1 MLWTGR
7 DNRLDSTGDAKVLGT
22 ELKSL
27 DRERYLASL
36 VVGEAAREP
45 VQALYAFGAEA
56 ARVHELVS
64 EPGPGEIRLQWWVDL
79 LEGTEHGGAGGHPVA
94 APLLEIID
102 RFDLPTGPLRRLLA
116 ARRFDL
122 YDDPMR
128 DMESFEGYAGET
140 NSVLYQFAAM
150 VMNGGNDAG
159 AADAAGHIG
168 VAHALIGHL
177 RALPVT
183 ASRAQ
188 IYLPWSVFA
197 AHGVTEAD
205 LFGGVPSDGVQAA
218 TAQLREVAG
227 QHLDLAKTAVEG
239 LPRAV
244 KPVFAPLTLLR
255 HQLTRLN
262 DYAHLPFVTPPDQLD
277 WLKLGRLA
285 WWVFRE
291 GK

>member
-1 MLWTGR
+1 M
-7 DNRLDSTGDAKVLGT
+7 LGT
-22 ELKSL
+22 ELKKL

-36 VVGEAAREP
+36 VVGDEAREP

-56 ARVHELVS
+56 ARVRELVS
-64 EPGPGEIRLQWWVDL
+64 EPAPGEIRLQWWVDL

-94 APLLEIID
+94 APLLETID
-102 RFDLPTGPLRRLLA
+102 RYDLPTGPLRRLLA

-122 YDDPMR
+122 YDDPMP
-128 DMESFEGYAGET
+128 DMDSFEGYAGET

-150 VMNGGNDAG
+150 VLNGGNDAG

-183 ASRAQ
+183 AARAQ

-197 AHGVTEAD
+197 ANGVSEGD
-205 LFGGVPSDGVQAA
+205 LFGGVPSEGVQAA
-218 TAQLREVAG
+218 TAQLREVAS
-227 QHLDLAKTAVEG
+227 QHLEKAAASIEE
-239 LPRAV
+239 LPAAI
-244 KPVFAPLTLLR
+244 KPAFAPLTLLR
-255 HQLTRLN
+255 HQLTRLH

-277 WLKLGRLA
+277 WVKLARLG
-285 WWVFRE
+285 WWVFRG

>member
-1 MLWTGR
+1 M
-7 DNRLDSTGDAKVLGT
+7 LGT
-22 ELKSL
+22 ELKKL

-36 VVGEAAREP
+36 MVGEAARDP

-56 ARVHELVS
+56 ARVRELVS
-64 EPGPGEIRLQWWVDL
+64 EPAPGEIRLQWWVDM
-79 LEGTEHGGAGGHPVA
+79 LEGTEHGNVRDHPVA
-94 APLLEIID
+94 GALLETID
-102 RFDLPTGPLRRLLA
+102 RYDLPTGPLRRLLA

-128 DMESFEGYAGET
+128 DVESFEGYAGET

-150 VMNGGNDAG
+150 VLNGGNDAG
-159 AADAAGHIG
+159 AANAAGHIG

-177 RALPVT
+177 RALPIT

-197 AHGVTEAD
+197 AHGASEGD
-205 LFGGVPSDGVQAA
+205 LFAGKPSAAILAA
-218 TAQLREVAG
+218 TAQMREMAG
-227 QHLDLAKTAVEG
+227 QHLDQAQAALKE
-239 LPRAV
+239 LPASV
-244 KPVFAPLTLLR
+244 KPVFAPLSVLR
-255 HQLTRLN
+255 HQLDRLN
-262 DYAHLPFVTPPDQLD
+262 DYAQLPFVTPPDQAD
-277 WLKLGRLA
+277 WQKLARLA